1 MPGEFQREAAGGEGI
16 ERKILQNGQRLRLA
30 ILAIGAPRHGYIARL
45 MPGRL
50 EDELPIW
57 RGYSQRPAHEAAD
70 APAGERVGE
79 ACDIGLCV
87 IAGAQRVQF

>member
-1 MPGEFQREAAGGEGI
+1 
-16 ERKILQNGQRLRLA
+16 
-30 ILAIGAPRHGYIARL
+30 